1 MMSEQKLLP
10 LSVLDHL
17 QDAAVVADADGRFL
31 GATPAF
37 QTLCGLSPAD
47 IAARAEGP
55 AAKLND
61 TLKTAFRTGGLWSG
75 GLPLADGSYRQTEL
89 MITPVRNAKGQ
100 ITHHI
105 AIADKT
111 PGPEARGTGIRLGRC
126 KITGL
131 PDRSVFADRVEH
143 AMQAH
148 RRQGGSVVLM
158 MLGLDHFTLVNDGF
172 GTEVGDRMLALVAE
186 RLRKCIRETDSAI
199 RLDGD
204 KFAILMTVVQTNDV
218 ITVADKVMAASA
230 DPYLLGDQEIMITFS
245 IGIASFPEDA
255 HTMPQLIQAA
265 ENSLHHAKAS
275 GRNQYQFYSK
285 DMAGRALSRLSLAT
299 RIRRA
304 ITNDEFVV
312 YYQPKVRSDDHSIVG
327 AEALARW
334 KDPEH
339 GLIMPA
345 DFIPV
350 AEETGLIEEIGLR
363 ILEKACYQTR
373 KWQLAGYEPITIGV
387 NISPRQ
393 FRNSQIIDNI
403 KSILDESQLNPNW
416 LELELTESM
425 IIQNPERAAEKMR
438 ALRDMG
444 ISIAVDDFGT
454 GYSSLSYLGK
464 FPVNAL
470 KIDRA
475 FVSDVNSN
483 PKTAEVARAIIGLSK
498 GLKLSVTAE
507 GCEIPEHLHFLKDNG
522 CDTIQGFYF
531 SKPVPPSEFEAM
543 LRAGIVYAVPSFEDD
558 LV

>member
-1 MMSEQKLLP
+1 MMSDQKLLP

-17 QDAAVVADADGRFL
+17 KDAAVIADADGKVL
-31 GATPAF
+31 GISPAF
-37 QTLCGLSPAD
+37 QTLCGLSGPD
-47 IAARAEGP
+47 IAARAEGA
-55 AAKLND
+55 AAKLHD
-61 TLKTAFRTGGLWSG
+61 TLRTAFRSGGLWNGS
-75 GLPLADGSYRQTEL
+75 LPLADGSYRQMEL
-89 MITPVRNAKGQ
+89 MINPVRNAKGAV
-100 ITHHI
+100 THHI
-105 AIADKT
+105 AVASQT
-111 PGPEARGTGIRLGRC
+111 PGPEARGTGLRLGRC

-143 AMQAH
+143 AMHAH
-148 RRQGGSVVLM
+148 KRQGGSVVLM

-172 GTEVGDRMLALVAE
+172 GSEVGDRMLGLVAE
-186 RLRKCIRETDSAI
+186 RLRKCIRDTDSAI

-204 KFAILMTVVQTNDV
+204 KFAILMTVTQPNDV

-230 DPYLLGDQEIMITFS
+230 DPYLLGDQEIILTFS
-245 IGIASFPEDA
+245 IGIASYPEDA
-255 HTMPQLIQAA
+255 QSMPQLIQCA

-275 GRNQYQFYSK
+275 GRNQYQFFSK
-285 DMAGRALSRLSLAT
+285 DMTGRALSRLGLAT

-304 ITNDEFVV
+304 INNDEFLV

-363 ILEKACYQTR
+363 ILELACHQTR
-373 KWQLAGYEPITIGV
+373 KWQMAQYDPITIGV

-393 FRNSQIIDNI
+393 FRNSHLLDNI
-403 KSILDESQLNPNW
+403 KRILAESQLDPNW

-425 IIQNPERAAEKMR
+425 IIHNPDSAAEKMR

-444 ISIAVDDFGT
+444 ISIAIDDFGT

-464 FPVNAL
+464 FPVSSL

-475 FVSDVNSN
+475 FVTDVNTN

-498 GLKLSVTAE
+498 GLKLNVTAE
-507 GCEIPEHLHFLKDNG
+507 GCEIPEHLNFLKDNG

-531 SKPVPPSEFEAM
+531 SKPVPAQEFEAM
-543 LRAGIVYAVPSFEDD
+543 LRAGVVYAVPSFEDD